1 MNKPINFKDYF
12 QWEKHQQGKV
22 SAQFSKELLGNDVL
36 TWLKEAKSFCEIN
49 FHHYSKVH
57 PDNSEIQTFSWVKNG
72 EKFLQWNADT
82 LTMFNMNTVGIFLAK
97 IKSWVVDTSSKDNSS
112 SKSFEKCLKITFF
125 MDSFN
130 HSVSNSDFLLL
141 PNFDFF

>member
-57 PDNSEIQTFSWVKNG
+57 PDNSEIQTFLLLKSEEKNSKIIENWVYKLKF
-72 EKFLQWNADT
+72 EKYRILRNQFSPRKCILIIQKYKHFLEWK
-82 LTMFNMNTVGIFLAK
+82 MG
-97 IKSWVVDTSSKDNSS
+97 
-112 SKSFEKCLKITFF
+112 KSFYNGMQTHWPCLTWTRWEFF
-125 MDSFN
+125 WQR
-130 HSVSNSDFLLL
+130 
-141 PNFDFF
+141 